1 MWVVLEVISD
11 WGVSAVCAST
21 PAHLQVNFSHT
32 CNFQSDQMEM
42 RAYRLIFFYF
52 YYYYFFLLQA
62 ICCNQLLMCEFA
74 RLH

>member
-1 MWVVLEVISD
+1 MWAVLEVISD

-42 RAYRLIFFYF
+42 RAYRLIFFIF
-52 YYYYFFLLQA
+52 IIIIVFVTGNLL
-62 ICCNQLLMCEFA
+62 
-74 RLH
+74 